1 MVAKLLQMMKQNKCH
16 VAAAIHVLRLGTDP
30 GLTPSIILEDNV
42 ASDEITMGFYV
53 WICWP
58 YLQPCEIIRAKNKL
72 HLIYILCICYWLYIF
87 GKGQSVHIEVPTA
100 NSLQFAPLQ
109 APDSVASQAPQL

>member
-53 WICWP
+53 WIC
-58 YLQPCEIIRAKNKL
+58 
-72 HLIYILCICYWLYIF
+72 
-87 GKGQSVHIEVPTA
+87 
-100 NSLQFAPLQ
+100 
-109 APDSVASQAPQL
+109 